1 MKPRGIG
8 RGRVVVAIGALLM
21 SIGCFLP
28 WWSVGGTVTDL
39 HTGNAFEAPGDPA
52 NAILGVLVF
61 ASALAMVAVMVIP
74 YASRDRYSPLDR
86 FAVYLLLFVVGT
98 AAFATRMY
106 QISLPNFAGL
116 GLPQSI
122 PGAWISGA
130 GLVVVLFGLFE
141 VFSDD
146 RRRRDR

>member
-1 MKPRGIG
+1 VKPRGIG

-21 SIGCFLP
+21 AIGCFLP
-28 WWSVGGTVTDL
+28 WWSVGGTVTEL
-39 HTGNAFEAPGDPA
+39 HTGNAFDSV
-52 NAILGVLVF
+52 LGMLVF
-61 ASALAMVAVMVIP
+61 ASALAMVATMVMP

-86 FAVYLLLFVVGT
+86 FSVYLLLFVIGA

-106 QISLPNFAGL
+106 QISLPNFGGL
-116 GLPQSI
+116 GLPQST
-122 PGAWISGA
+122 PGAWITGA

-146 RRRRDR
+146 RGRDR

>member
-1 MKPRGIG
+1 
-8 RGRVVVAIGALLM
+8 VVVAIGALLTA
-21 SIGCFLP
+21 IGCFLP
-28 WWSVGGTVTDL
+28 WWSVGGTVTEL
-39 HTGNAFEAPGDPA
+39 HTGNAFDSV
-52 NAILGVLVF
+52 LGMLVF

-86 FAVYLLLFVVGT
+86 FSVYLLLFLIGA

-122 PGAWISGA
+122 PGAWLTGA

-146 RRRRDR
+146 RRRER

>member
-1 MKPRGIG
+1 VKPRGIG
-8 RGRVVVAIGALLM
+8 RGRVVVAIGALLTA
-21 SIGCFLP
+21 IGCFLP
-28 WWSVGGTVTDL
+28 WWSVGGTVTEL
-39 HTGNAFEAPGDPA
+39 HTGNAFDS
-52 NAILGVLVF
+52 ILGMLVF

-74 YASRDRYSPLDR
+74 YASRDRESRLDS
-86 FAVYLLLFVVGT
+86 FSVYLLLFVIGA

-122 PGAWISGA
+122 PGAWITGA

-141 VFSDD
+141 LFSDD
-146 RRRRDR
+146 RRRER